1 MTTSTETPRLD
12 EVVIHLTDLNQALV
26 DAWRGAFADCPRVR
40 PERAGL
46 FERAVD
52 ALVSPANSFGFM
64 DGGLDLKISE
74 RFGWEVEGRVRQQLL
89 DAHDGELPVGQAILV
104 PTHDPHIPW
113 LISAPTMRV
122 PMRVD
127 TTANAYLAFRAILRL
142 VRAHNAAHPD
152 APLRTIS
159 CPGLG
164 TGEGR
169 MPPRL
174 CARQM
179 RRAYD
184 ACALGRPL
192 TRGGL
197 AAAARD
203 HMDLIGYD
211 EG

>member
-1 MTTSTETPRLD
+1 MAETLPLD
-12 EVVIHLTDLNQALV
+12 AVTFYLTDLNQALV
-26 DAWRGAFADCPRVR
+26 DAWRGAFADCPRVHA
-40 PERAGL
+40 ERAGL
-46 FERAVD
+46 FDRQVD

-74 RFGWEVEGRVRQQLL
+74 RFGWALEGRVRQRLL
-89 DAHDGELPVGQAILV
+89 DEHDGELPVGQAILA
-104 PTHDPHIPW
+104 PTEDDHIPW

-142 VRAHNAAHPD
+142 VRAHNLAHPD
-152 APLRTIS
+152 TPLRTIS

-169 MPPRL
+169 MPPHL

-203 HMDLIGYD
+203 HMDLVGY
-211 EG
+211 EE